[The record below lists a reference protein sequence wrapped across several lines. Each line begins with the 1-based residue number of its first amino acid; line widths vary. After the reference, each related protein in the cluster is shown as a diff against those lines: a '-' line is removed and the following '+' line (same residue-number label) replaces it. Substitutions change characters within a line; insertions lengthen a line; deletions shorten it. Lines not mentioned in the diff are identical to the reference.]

1 VIEELD
7 LTRGFVDATLRAE
20 FPELGLVY
28 AEVPVRPRRSPPSVR
43 ARLRHASDRFTG
55 AKAVTM
61 RQQPIPWAYRVFFRH
76 VGIDPDERRTPIEAI
91 ALERMRAGGFL
102 SRNLVDD
109 ALLLATLETGVPVLA
124 FDAPA
129 VDGEL
134 GLRVSPGG
142 ELLGGEGGVL
152 PVSAGQVVVADAT
165 RALAVLFG
173 EIADGCAVQ
182 RSSERMLLAAV
193 RVKGVPEVSVEE
205 ALWVAAETAC
215 DDDLR

>member
-1 VIEELD
+1 MIDELE

-28 AEVPVRPRRSPPSVR
+28 TEVPVRPRRSPQSVR
-43 ARLRHASDRFTG
+43 ARLRLASDRFTG
-55 AKAVTM
+55 AKAVAL

-91 ALERMRAGGFL
+91 ALERMRAGGFR

-124 FDAPA
+124 FDAAA

-142 ELLGGEGGVL
+142 EQLGDVPL
-152 PVSAGQVVVADAT
+152 SAGQVVVADSS

-173 EIADGCAVQ
+173 DTGDGCAVQ
-182 RSSERMLLAAV
+182 RTSERMVLAGV

-205 ALWVAAETAC
+205 ALWIAAETVSDA
-215 DDDLR
+215 D

>member
-1 VIEELD
+1 MIDEPE
-7 LTRGFVDATLRAE
+7 LTRGYVDATLRAE

-28 AEVPVRPRRSPPSVR
+28 TDVPVRPQRSPPPVR
-43 ARLRHASDRFTG
+43 ARLRMASDRFTG
-55 AKAVTM
+55 PKAVAL

-91 ALERMRAGGFL
+91 ALERMRAGGFQ

-124 FDAPA
+124 FDADA
-129 VDGEL
+129 VDGDL

-142 ELLGGEGGVL
+142 EMLGEL
-152 PVSAGQVVVADAT
+152 PLSAGQVVVADST
-165 RALAVLFG
+165 RAVAVLFG
-173 EIADGCAVQ
+173 DTAKGCGVQ
-182 RSSERMLLAAV
+182 WSSQRMVMAAV

-205 ALWVAAETAC
+205 ALWLAAETVSEGT
-215 DDDLR
+215 

>member
-7 LTRGFVDATLRAE
+7 LVSGFVDATLRAE

-28 AEVPVRPRRSPPSVR
+28 CEVPVRPGRSPQSVR
-43 ARLRHASDRFTG
+43 ARLRMASDRFTG
-55 AKAVTM
+55 AKAVAL

-91 ALERMRAGGFL
+91 ALERMRAGGFR
-102 SRNLVDD
+102 SENLVDD

-124 FDAPA
+124 FAATA
-129 VDGEL
+129 VEGEL
-134 GLRVSPGG
+134 GLRVSDGS
-142 ELLGGEGGVL
+142 ERLGGDGL
-152 PVSAGQVVVADAT
+152 PLVTGQVVVADAR

-182 RSSERMLLAAV
+182 RTSDRMLLAGV
-193 RVKGVPEVSVEE
+193 RVKGVPDVSVEE
-205 ALWVAAETAC
+205 ALWVAAETASVG
-215 DDDLR
+215 D

>member
-1 VIEELD
+1 MIDEPE

-28 AEVPVRPRRSPPSVR
+28 TELPVRPQRSPQPVR
-43 ARLRHASDRFTG
+43 ARLRAASDRFTG
-55 AKAVTM
+55 AKAVAL

-91 ALERMRAGGFL
+91 ALERMRAGGFQT
-102 SRNLVDD
+102 RNLVDD

-124 FDAPA
+124 FDAGA
-129 VDGEL
+129 VEGDL

-142 ELLGGEGGVL
+142 ELLGDL
-152 PVSAGQVVVADAT
+152 PLSAGQVVVADSS

-173 EIADGCAVQ
+173 DTADGCAVQ
-182 RSSERMLLAAV
+182 WSSRRMVLAGV

-205 ALWVAAETAC
+205 ALWVAAETVSEGN
-215 DDDLR
+215 